1 MYFTV
6 QIQYSNMSRLGD
18 WVAGDTS
25 TATVMLRVQQEVQ
38 EVDMVSSEGD
48 KEVSSEEEEEV
59 TSEEDKGVSSIG
71 EETLTVTSTL
81 HTDTTTAKAE
91 AGVTEVTMTDDEDGT
106 EEGRTQVS
114 VGEEYNEHLIF
125 AMLQELSL
133 VLGGV
138 AVVAVLGA
146 GLVGGLLRNR
156 RCRHALVK
164 VRWSSGWMSR

>member
-1 MYFTV
+1 
-6 QIQYSNMSRLGD
+6 MSRLGD

-25 TATVMLRVQQEVQ
+25 TATVMLRVQQEEEE
-38 EVDMVSSEGD
+38 EVVDIGRSEGD
-48 KEVSSEEEEEV
+48 KEVSSKEEEEV
-59 TSEEDKGVSSIG
+59 SSEKDKEVSSG
-71 EETLTVTSTL
+71 EETMTVTSTL
-81 HTDTTTAKAE
+81 HTDTTTVEAE
-91 AGVTEVTMTDDEDGT
+91 AEVTEVTMTDDEDGT